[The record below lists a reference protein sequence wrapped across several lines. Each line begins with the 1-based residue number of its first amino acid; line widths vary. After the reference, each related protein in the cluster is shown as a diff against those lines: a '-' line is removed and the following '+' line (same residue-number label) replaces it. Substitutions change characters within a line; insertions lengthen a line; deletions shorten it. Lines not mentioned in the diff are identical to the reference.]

1 MIPLLQLSQKP
12 HTRSAAG
19 LMVQVYLQLI
29 VHGACLQLRF
39 QDAIK
44 KTSKDE
50 LPDFYNIQL
59 ERPKDD
65 AKGYDVLF
73 IDAASKVACPDKHP
87 IKHSFTAGLGL
98 AHLHHIHYDIMPTKL
113 HGHPVAHQPT
123 DSSSDNIASLL
134 CSQDSSDSSAC
145 VCAVCTTAATL
156 GVAGQGNIVH

>member
-1 MIPLLQLSQKP
+1 MIPLLQLFQKP
-12 HTRSAAG
+12 HKRSAAG

-29 VHGACLQLRF
+29 VHGACLQLRI

-73 IDAASKVACPDKHP
+73 IDAASKVACPYKHP
-87 IKHSFTAGLGL
+87 TKHIFTAGLGL
-98 AHLHHIHYDIMPTKL
+98 AHLQRVHHDIMPIMLRVTPL
-113 HGHPVAHQPT
+113 PI
-123 DSSSDNIASLL
+123 SI
-134 CSQDSSDSSAC
+134 
-145 VCAVCTTAATL
+145 
-156 GVAGQGNIVH
+156 